1 MCSDEEDCLSDE
13 GVSESG
19 YYRGIIQDHLR
30 KDISP
35 SSNLADA
42 IISTAFNPVFTAET
56 NREEISL
63 CNADKIDPHGA
74 AKKLEEHSRK
84 KHKCAMVALLLP
96 EDFAT
101 LDFDFTIEHDG
112 HPFCEH
118 ATAYLP
124 EGFRLSDGERRAIR
138 NALKAKALE
147 RDIYFLG

>member
-1 MCSDEEDCLSDE
+1 MILDDAT
-13 GVSESG
+13 VIA
-19 YYRGIIQDHLR
+19 RLR
-30 KDISP
+30 
-35 SSNLADA
+35 
-42 IISTAFNPVFTAET
+42 NPVFTAET

-74 AKKLEEHSRK
+74 AKKLEEHARK

-96 EDFAT
+96 EDFAA

-112 HPFCEH
+112 RPFCEH
-118 ATAYLP
+118 STAYLP

-147 RDIYFLG
+147 RDVYFLG